1 MVDGVGTR
9 AAIRA
14 GFSKTCASRRSA
26 ILLKDP
32 LVQAKLD
39 SLREEQYKRLEI
51 TSDKILDEIRVVAYT
66 SLDTINGDGGED
78 TKRETPVRMEH
89 KLRALELLG
98 KHKRLFV
105 DKVETT
111 IKREDLKEITADM
124 TPEEASQIYMDS
136 LKHVN

>member
-1 MVDGVGTR
+1 MSGKSRNELSARREAFCREYMVDGVGTR

-14 GFSKTCASRRSA
+14 GFSKTCA
-26 ILLKDP
+26 
-32 LVQAKLD
+32 
-39 SLREEQYKRLEI
+39 
-51 TSDKILDEIRVVAYT
+51 SDKILDEIRVVAYT